1 MIFCAGF
8 VNYLGPF
15 EGSYR
20 LKVVTESWFKLAE
33 KYQIKFSYDFN
44 LKQTLG
50 DIEKISAGGY
60 SAGSI
65 LKTCKKVLT
74 DMRVK
79 NQESR
84 PLTLAEF
91 IGPLSQCGAT
101 MDDQYEGLKG
111 FTDDITGDK
120 KQRDKLKALAD
131 GEDPDAAGG
140 KKGKKGK
147 KGK

>member
-50 DIEKISAGGY
+50 DIEKISDWTLHG
-60 SAGSI
+60 
-65 LKTCKKVLT
+65 LPNELT
-74 DMRVK
+74 AYENMIIMDETE
-79 NQESR
+79 ESKF
-84 PLTLAEF
+84 PVV
-91 IGPLSQCGAT
+91 I
-101 MDDQYEGLKG
+101 
-111 FTDDITGDK
+111 
-120 KQRDKLKALAD
+120 
-131 GEDPDAAGG
+131 DPQG
-140 KKGKKGK
+140 
-147 KGK
+147 